1 MKSTPKIWFMQCQ
14 NPSCKL
20 RFPLDL
26 AKFKGT
32 YCPRCGDEL
41 QPAVQALP
49 QSPVSPASPHRTRPM
64 LAILDNI
71 RSAQNVGVIF
81 RTADGAGLQK
91 LWLCGI
97 TPNPGDNTQIAKTAL
112 GAEQTVPWEHAP
124 STVALVEALKSQ
136 DVFILALE
144 AAPGSTSLFSYTLP
158 KADKPIALVVG
169 SEPAGVDP
177 AVLAQ
182 ADTTLNLPM
191 AGSKGSLNVAVAF
204 GIAVY
209 FLRFGARG

>member
-1 MKSTPKIWFMQCQ
+1 MKSTPNIWFMQCQ
-14 NPSCKL
+14 NPSCGL

-26 AKFKGT
+26 AQFKGA
-32 YCPRCGDEL
+32 YCPRCGGEL

-49 QSPVSPASPHRTRPM
+49 QSSVNLASPHHTFPI

-71 RSAQNVGVIF
+71 RSAQNVGGIF

-97 TPNPGDNTQIAKTAL
+97 TPNPADNAQIAKTAL

-124 STVALVEALKSQ
+124 STVALVEKLKTQ
-136 DVFILALE
+136 GVIILALE
-144 AAPGSTSLFSYTLP
+144 AAPGSISLFSYTLP
-158 KADKPIALVVG
+158 KADKTIALVVG
-169 SEPAGVDP
+169 SEPAGIDP
-177 AVLAQ
+177 AVLPL
-182 ADTTLNLPM
+182 ADATLNLPM

-209 FLRFGARG
+209 FLRLGVWA

>member
-26 AKFKGT
+26 AQFKGV
-32 YCPRCGDEL
+32 YCPRCGGEL

-49 QSPVSPASPHRTRPM
+49 QSPVPPASSHHTFSM

-71 RSAQNVGVIF
+71 RSAKNVGGIF

-97 TPNPGDNTQIAKTAL
+97 TPSPADNAQIAKTAL

-124 STVALVEALKSQ
+124 STVALVEKLKSQ
-136 DVFILALE
+136 DVIILALE
-144 AAPGSTSLFSYTLP
+144 AAPGSISLFSYTLP
-158 KADKPIALVVG
+158 KADRSIALVVG
-169 SEPAGVDP
+169 SEPAGIDP
-177 AVLAQ
+177 AVLLL
-182 ADTTLNLPM
+182 ADATLNLPM

-209 FLRFGARG
+209 FLRFGIWA